1 MDMYFSNCS
10 EAEFPPYTAD
20 GKKQCFG
27 AEWHSVPPIFF
38 STVMQTT
45 EEELRN
51 NNHYI
56 HFTGNNI
63 KETSI

>member
-1 MDMYFSNCS
+1 MYFSNCS
-10 EAEFPPYTAD
+10 EAESQPYTAD

-27 AEWHSVPPIFF
+27 AEGALVPHIFF

-45 EEELRN
+45 EEQLRN

-56 HFTGNNI
+56 RFTGNNI